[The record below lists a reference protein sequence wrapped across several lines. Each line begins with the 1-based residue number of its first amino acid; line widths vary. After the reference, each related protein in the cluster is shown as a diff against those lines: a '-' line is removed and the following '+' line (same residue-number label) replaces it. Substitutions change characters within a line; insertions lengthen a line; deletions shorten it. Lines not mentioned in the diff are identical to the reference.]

1 MKTTL
6 EEKLKC
12 VHLHSTE
19 GVPIFEIERVY
30 NLKSALHH
38 FLLLV

>member
-12 VHLHSTE
+12 VHLHLDE
-19 GVPIFEIERVY
+19 GVTIFEIEQNYGLNR
-30 NLKSALHH
+30 
-38 FLLLV
+38 

>member
-12 VHLHSTE
+12 VRLHLDE
-19 GVPIFEIERVY
+19 GVPIFEM
-30 NLKSALHH
+30 LKNGTC
-38 FLLLV
+38 FETI